1 MDVEPRVRQFEA
13 TDAEALKAF
22 GSAHGEPVDGAHWR
36 RTLVAEVGGT
46 VVGAGSLR
54 RSPMHRDVCVLE
66 IDVTEAAGGLRR
78 LGRPLYEG
86 LLRLR
91 PHPWSVLWRAM
102 ASRPERLEFARAAG
116 FEVVVVCPAPRVDP
130 TSVEVRR
137 WIAEH
142 ENAPDAIVATAD
154 SCSTDEL
161 LDAWADSYSWVHA
174 SWSPVTSFEAVRQTL
189 ASGQLRGV
197 DRSLSAVAVRSDRI
211 VALALVSPDAWDA
224 RTFVSAE
231 TVHRDQPD
239 GRALVGA
246 VMAASLRRLGE
257 SGRTIVEFE
266 GHTIDP
272 HYAPL
277 AATLPTIGA
286 DPLTL
291 MMAG

>member
-1 MDVEPRVRQFEA
+1 MDVGPRIRPFET

-22 GSAHGEPVDGAHWR
+22 GPAHGEPVDGARWR

-46 VVGAGSLR
+46 VVAAGSLR
-54 RSPMHRDVCVLE
+54 RSPMHRGVCSLE
-66 IDVTEAAGGLRR
+66 IDTVEAVGGLRQ

-86 LLRLR
+86 LLPLR
-91 PHPWSVLWRAM
+91 PEPWPVLWRAM
-102 ASRPERLEFARAAG
+102 ASRPERLEFAQAAG
-116 FEVVVVCPAPRVDP
+116 FAVLVRCPSPRVDP

-137 WIAEH
+137 WIAGH
-142 ENAPDAIVATAD
+142 ENAPDAVVRTAE

-161 LDAWADSYSWVHA
+161 PDAWAKSYSWAHA
-174 SWSPVTSFEAVRQTL
+174 SWIPVTSVETVRETL
-189 ASGQLRGV
+189 AAGLLRGV
-197 DRSLSAVAVRSDRI
+197 DRSLSAVAVRSGRI
-211 VALALVSPDAWDA
+211 VALALVRPDAWDA
-224 RTFVSAE
+224 RTFVTAE
-231 TVHRDQPD
+231 TVHRDQPG

-257 SGRTIVEFE
+257 SGRTAVEFE

-286 DPLTL
+286 DPLTIL
-291 MMAG
+291 KAG

>member
-1 MDVEPRVRQFEA
+1 MDGEPRIRPFEA

-22 GSAHGEPVDGAHWR
+22 GSAHGAPVDGARWR
-36 RTLVAEVGGT
+36 RTLVAEVDGA

-66 IDVTEAAGGLRR
+66 IDTAEAAGGLRQ
-78 LGRPLYEG
+78 LGPPLYEG

-91 PHPWSVLWRAM
+91 PEPWSVHWRAM
-102 ASRPERLEFARAAG
+102 ASRPERLEFAQAAG
-116 FEVVVVCPAPRVDP
+116 FEVLIHCPSPRVDP
-130 TSVEVRR
+130 TSEEVRR
-137 WIAEH
+137 WIAEY
-142 ENAPDAIVATAD
+142 ENAPDAVVHSAE

-161 LDAWADSYSWVHA
+161 LDAWAGSYSWVHA
-174 SWSPVTSFEAVRQTL
+174 SWSPVTSFEAVRETL
-189 ASGQLRGV
+189 AASQLPGV

-211 VALALVSPDAWDA
+211 VALALVSPDVWDG
-224 RTFVSAE
+224 RTFVIAE

-257 SGRTIVEFE
+257 SGRTAVEFE

-277 AATLPTIGA
+277 AATLPTTGA
-286 DPLTL
+286 DPLTIL
-291 MMAG
+291 RAG